1 VQIDIRLG
9 MSHQNR
15 LTIESRPSTPGG
27 ATLKGVMLIPT
38 NYTLKNIRFNVS
50 VNESFMEM
58 PSDYKL
64 VDWKQFVDLSMEN
77 GFVEMLHLWS
87 ENLSDGFFP
96 ENLPPA
102 DIRNQFMSAFLGIKK
117 WTPEERDELI
127 TDEVLRTVGLG
138 HEAKQFLINLNPEE
152 WVDFSI
158 TVFNRFGLISSLEI
172 SGAEWRYSGSGV
184 QLGEGDMEIFRYK
197 MPDSSS
203 WRVIYGDLHA
213 EDLSAENTGR

>member
-1 VQIDIRLG
+1 
-9 MSHQNR
+9 
-15 LTIESRPSTPGG
+15 
-27 ATLKGVMLIPT
+27 
-38 NYTLKNIRFNVS
+38 
-50 VNESFMEM
+50 
-58 PSDYKL
+58 
-64 VDWKQFVDLSMEN
+64 
-77 GFVEMLHLWS
+77 
-87 ENLSDGFFP
+87 
-96 ENLPPA
+96 
-102 DIRNQFMSAFLGIKK
+102 MSAFLGIKK

-158 TVFNRFGLISSLEI
+158 TVFNGFGLISSLEI